1 MHPRVNLDRPMGDLA
16 VTKSDYD
23 DIRRRS
29 MKRKI
34 LMRLLTLGLPAA
46 SFIVGYFSTIGRYSP
61 VNSGYPLFI
70 IGATTS
76 VPFGYRR
83 RLTFIGIAIVS
94 VAVFLIGVY
103 LGQAH
108 PVGGGGTRY
117 SVFRK

>member
-1 MHPRVNLDRPMGDLA
+1 MRPSVNLDRPMGDLA

-34 LMRLLTLGLPAA
+34 LMRLLALGLPAA
-46 SFIVGYFSTIGRYSP
+46 SFIAGYYSTIGHYHNDSYP
-61 VNSGYPLFI
+61 ISGA
-70 IGATTS
+70 ATILA
-76 VPFGYRR
+76 PFGYRR

-94 VAVFLIGVY
+94 ITVFLIGVY
-103 LGQAH
+103 LGQAY
-108 PVGGGGTRY
+108 PVGGLGSSRY

>member
-1 MHPRVNLDRPMGDLA
+1 MRPSVNLDRPMGDLA

-29 MKRKI
+29 MRRKI
-34 LMRLLTLGLPAA
+34 LMRLLALGLPAA
-46 SFIVGYFSTIGRYSP
+46 SFIVGYFSTIGRYP
-61 VNSGYPLFI
+61 PPELQYPLFI
-70 IGATTS
+70 GGAATS

-94 VAVFLIGVY
+94 IAVFLIGVY

-108 PVGGGGTRY
+108 PTGGEATRY
-117 SVFRK
+117 SVFGR